1 MLKPIEHILNNPN
14 DLPDVPRAVK
24 EYLQSRFNA
33 DFLYQSE
40 VRKLREAGTV
50 RSSSPVYCMV
60 TTWLLVSLTRWRA
73 VSVHSKKEIDYVFL
87 T

>member
-33 DFLYQSE
+33 DSVE
-40 VRKLREAGTV
+40 
-50 RSSSPVYCMV
+50 SSFPDEYTLTSGAEKRPVISYI
-60 TTWLLVSLTRWRA
+60 SLTG
-73 VSVHSKKEIDYVFL
+73 VS

>member
-40 VRKLREAGTV
+40 VRKLRGLHRTAV
-50 RSSSPVYCMV
+50 LYAVQNRQSRKI
-60 TTWLLVSLTRWRA
+60 SLSGA
-73 VSVHSKKEIDYVFL
+73 LKEGSV
-87 T
+87 

>member
-24 EYLQSRFNA
+24 EYLQSRFM
-33 DFLYQSE
+33 LTSCISQRSVSY
-40 VRKLREAGTV
+40 VRLATV
-50 RSSSPVYCMV
+50 RSSSPAYYMV